1 MGWNG
6 SGVVTRDNGTNSG
19 ANTWEND
26 RDASIKITAENHD
39 THDQDLA
46 DAIQNTIAKDGQNY
60 PTADLPM
67 NNQKHT
73 GVGTATAATHYAR
86 ADQVQNGAFIWGGTA
101 AGTADAITFNL
112 TPTLNAYTTGLTV
125 RFLANGTTTV
135 TNPTININAAG
146 AKTVKDQDGNALSVG
161 DIASGTVYEA
171 VYDGTDFRIY
181 VASSQDLSD
190 YVTGPASA
198 TDNAVALFDG
208 TGGKTLKD
216 GVPIGVAAGNILKVD
231 QSNTNTASATT
242 TTLGT
247 TIQHTITGTTTI
259 TAFGGVAGVRYQVVF
274 AGVLTLTHNASSLIL
289 PGGANITTAAG
300 DQAEVYMITASTCRV
315 KYTKASGQPVAATST
330 VTRVTEVSASGSA
343 VDFTSIPS
351 NANSITLSFSD
362 VSLDSAG
369 NILVQIG
376 DAGGIETSGY
386 DSGSLRGGTTTVD
399 TSTAGFILSLAGAS
413 NVAGGNMRLQRMGD
427 YRWSADHGAR
437 VSGLGVALGG
447 GIKNLS
453 DTLTTV
459 RVTTTTGSFD
469 GGLIGLSH
477 TTE

>member
-46 DAIQNTIAKDGQNY
+46 DAIQNTIAKDGQNF

-73 GVGTATAATHYAR
+73 GVGAATAATHYAR

-112 TPTLNAYTTGLTV
+112 TPTLTAYTTGLTV

-181 VASSQDLSD
+181 VAASQDLSD
-190 YVTGPASA
+190 YVTGPASTTENNVPQWDSA
-198 TDNAVALFDG
+198 T
-208 TGGKTLKD
+208 KQLKD
-216 GVPIGVAAGNILKVD
+216 GLAVGASANSLVQLDSGGALPAVSGQNLTDLKAAVTGSSSNLAGAYATAATATYTADEIILKNSSGSTYVAKSVSFTVD
-231 QSNTNTASATT
+231 ITASGVNGLDTGSEASNTWYYVHAVYNGTSTNGLISASATAP
-242 TTLGT
+242 TLPSGYT
-247 TIQHTITGTTTI
+247 YSALMGVIRNDGSGDFFPFLQKDRKISTQPNSVF
-259 TAFGGVAGVRYQVVF
+259 ASVAGVSSFTSVSVSSQVPPIAKSCDGWF
-274 AGVLTLTHNASSLIL
+274 GHASI
-289 PGGANITTAAG
+289 NITSG
-300 DQAEVYMITASTCRV
+300 VRVAS
-315 KYTKASGQPVAATST
+315 
-330 VTRVTEVSASGSA
+330 
-343 VDFTSIPS
+343 D
-351 NANSITLSFSD
+351 AN
-362 VSLDSAG
+362 
-369 NILVQIG
+369 
-376 DAGGIETSGY
+376 
-386 DSGSLRGGTTTVD
+386 
-399 TSTAGFILSLAGAS
+399 
-413 NVAGGNMRLQRMGD
+413 
-427 YRWSADHGAR
+427 
-437 VSGLGVALGG
+437 GLGAQALAAQSS
-447 GIKNLS
+447 GI
-453 DTLTTV
+453 V
-459 RVTTTTGSFD
+459 YD
-469 GGLIGLSH
+469 GYAIRMTFIDLKCPSQTIYWASVNVGTATHAMAIVGYQI
-477 TTE
+477 